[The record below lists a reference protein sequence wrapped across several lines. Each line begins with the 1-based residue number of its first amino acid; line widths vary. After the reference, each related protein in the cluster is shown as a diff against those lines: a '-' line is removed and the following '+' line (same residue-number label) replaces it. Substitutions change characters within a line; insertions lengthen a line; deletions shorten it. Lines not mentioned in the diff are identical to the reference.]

1 VLEAKH
7 YQGTFFPTST
17 SVIFTD
23 AKTDQ
28 MHHNFSVFSNF
39 RHLVPIPLC
48 ALCVARAAV
57 FPLQLSFASEI
68 VVSEHVRWT
77 VNIHDYAIGHSVY
90 LVLGAFAK
98 LRKSTINFIMS
109 QSTFYYSN

>member
-1 VLEAKH
+1 MYRDVLEAKH

-17 SVIFTD
+17 SVSFTD
-23 AKTDQ
+23 ANTDL
-28 MHHNFSVFSNF
+28 SIFSNF

-57 FPLQLSFASEI
+57 FPLQLSLASEI
-68 VVSEHVRWT
+68 VVSEHDRWT

-90 LVLGAFAK
+90 LLLGAFAN
-98 LRKSTINFIMS
+98 LRKSTINFFMS
-109 QSTFYYSN
+109 VCPKVHME